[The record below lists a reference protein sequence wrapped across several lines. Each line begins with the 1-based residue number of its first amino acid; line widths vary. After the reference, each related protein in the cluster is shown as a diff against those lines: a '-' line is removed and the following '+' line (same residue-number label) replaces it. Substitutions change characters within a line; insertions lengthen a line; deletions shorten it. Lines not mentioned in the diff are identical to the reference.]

1 MDKTNS
7 YSAFF
12 YIAGLPHFVA
22 CCIAQGIRFVKEETT
37 DDNEDIS
44 KMLND
49 KLVVMSSN
57 REAKELL
64 RLETPV

>member
-1 MDKTNS
+1 
-7 YSAFF
+7 
-12 YIAGLPHFVA
+12 
-22 CCIAQGIRFVKEETT
+22 
-37 DDNEDIS
+37 
-44 KMLND
+44 MLHD